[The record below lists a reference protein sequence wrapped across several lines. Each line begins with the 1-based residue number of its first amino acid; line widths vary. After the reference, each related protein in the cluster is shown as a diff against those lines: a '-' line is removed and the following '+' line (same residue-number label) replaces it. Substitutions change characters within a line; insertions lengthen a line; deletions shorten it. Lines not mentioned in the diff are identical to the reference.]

1 MVCGARLNINLWQ
14 AVAKEGRRRVEWT
27 GQLSSLPAVWLS
39 REEKCTGRLCSV
51 PLKCD
56 MRSLTYKLNV
66 TTGGQFYF
74 NRGDHRQATIHFPPF
89 FLSPPLLRFLLFSP
103 PPLLLLFPPLSLLL
117 IRPGPTLSP
126 ILARSNRGL
135 DRRSTT
141 KIHRGSIID
150 HAPSIIPFPSSR
162 PFVYGFLC
170 GICGLRKARVV
181 NSRCGENENIRSCSP
196 IPTRFS
202 LIPFVVVEVVR
213 SSNKGFVGENEF
225 PITRSRWKREKFEKF
240 RRYAREKLSTLS
252 LSSVLRSSSHDSR
265 KWRSVGGNLPTWP
278 ESFLFF
284 FSPPLLSSYPWVCC
298 AKIVRPAAVF
308 LRGISTGNVK
318 LEDEENTRNEKK
330 GHPSERE
337 RETLEDRTSSR
348 MIPVCELAERKLT
361 MRRYVIATFN
371 RNHHVR
377 MEKRK
382 E

>member
-135 DRRSTT
+135 DRRPTT

-225 PITRSRWKREKFEKF
+225 PITRSRWKREIWKIFEGTH
-240 RRYAREKLSTLS
+240 EKNCQHFLFPVF
-252 LSSVLRSSSHDSR
+252 SVHPPTIPGSGDRSEAIYPPGR
-265 KWRSVGGNLPTWP
+265 NP
-278 ESFLFF
+278 FFFF

-330 GHPSERE
+330 GHPPERE

>member
-135 DRRSTT
+135 DRRPTT

-213 SSNKGFVGENEF
+213 SSNKGFVGENEYEF
-225 PITRSRWKREKFEKF
+225 PITRSRWKREIWKIFEGTH
-240 RRYAREKLSTLS
+240 EKNCQ
-252 LSSVLRSSSHDSR
+252 H
-265 KWRSVGGNLPTWP
+265 
-278 ESFLFF
+278 FLFPVFSVHPPTIPGSGDRSEAIYPPGRNPF
-284 FSPPLLSSYPWVCC
+284 FFFFPLLSSPLIREFVARRSWGRPPSFC
-298 AKIVRPAAVF
+298 AEFR
-308 LRGISTGNVK
+308 
-318 LEDEENTRNEKK
+318 LEMLNWRTKKTRETKK
-330 GHPSERE
+330 RDILQRERE
-337 RETLEDRTSSR
+337 RLSKTG
-348 MIPVCELAERKLT
+348 
-361 MRRYVIATFN
+361 RRAVWYPFVNSPKGSWLCAA
-371 RNHHVR
+371 
-377 MEKRK
+377 MW
-382 E
+382 